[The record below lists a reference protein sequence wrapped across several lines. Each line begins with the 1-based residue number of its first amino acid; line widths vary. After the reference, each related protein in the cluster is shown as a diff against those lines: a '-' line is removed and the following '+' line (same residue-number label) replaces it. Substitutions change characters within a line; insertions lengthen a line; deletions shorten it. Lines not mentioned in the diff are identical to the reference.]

1 MRKHFD
7 YVPCTVLLGAEQF
20 TAMLATVDERLI
32 KHRESKSGPL
42 MRIGSESHDVGA
54 VLRSRWH
61 LFEFI
66 KDLNLPLAVS
76 NEEEELCSLDKLLQD
91 KVDLPE
97 ERYLFEANF
106 YSIRVLMAIY
116 EELEEKNRQDELKR
130 DSEYEHDDWTPPENF
145 ANGTDDEQEIWQ
157 LHQADKEK

>member
-7 YVPCTVLLGAEQF
+7 YVPCTVLLAASQLTE
-20 TAMLATVDERLI
+20 MLSAVDERLI

-76 NEEEELCSLDKLLQD
+76 NEDEELSSLDKLLQD
-91 KVDLPE
+91 NVDLPE
-97 ERYLFEANF
+97 KRYLYESNF
-106 YSIRVLMAIY
+106 YLIRVLMAIY
-116 EELEEKNRQDELKR
+116 EELEEKNRQDAFER
-130 DSEYEHDDWTPPENF
+130 DSEYEHDDWAPPENF
-145 ANGTDDEQEIWQ
+145 ADGTDNEQEIWQ
-157 LHQADKEK
+157 SHQANKEK

>member
-7 YVPCTVLLGAEQF
+7 YLPCTVLLAASQLTE
-20 TAMLATVDERLI
+20 MLSAVDERLI
-32 KHRESKSGPL
+32 KHRESGTDFL
-42 MRIGSESHDVGA
+42 IRIGSESHDVGA
-54 VLRSRWH
+54 VLRSRHH

-66 KDLNLPLAVS
+66 KNLDLPPPALTG
-76 NEEEELCSLDKLLQD
+76 EEELSSLDFMLQD

-97 ERYLFEANF
+97 ERYLYEANF

-116 EELEEKNRQDELKR
+116 EELEEKNRQDEFKR

-157 LHQADKEK
+157 LHQAKKEK